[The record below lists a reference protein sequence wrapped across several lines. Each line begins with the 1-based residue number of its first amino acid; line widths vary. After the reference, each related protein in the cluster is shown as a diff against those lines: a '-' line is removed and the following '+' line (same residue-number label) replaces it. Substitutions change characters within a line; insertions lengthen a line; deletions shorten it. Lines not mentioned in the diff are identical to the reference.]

1 MSIYGALG
9 ENIGEQP
16 LDPPEY
22 PEDEDEEEDGDP
34 CEGCFNDC
42 DGCEHKQEM
51 EDLPCDAAIRDEI
64 SYRSCLPRQ
73 ERPQEE
79 EQYQEQ
85 YQEQE

>member
-22 PEDEDEEEDGDP
+22 PEDEDEEEEDEDP

-42 DGCEHKQEM
+42 DGCEHKQEV
-51 EDLPCDAAIRDEI
+51 EDLPCEGAIRCPCADDVTCEECEK
-64 SYRSCLPRQ
+64 RSL
-73 ERPQEE
+73 E
-79 EQYQEQ
+79 
-85 YQEQE
+85 